1 MSPEGI
7 ERLLKGVQAGRV
19 TVEDAVQRLRTL
31 PFEDLGFASLDHHR
45 SLRQGF
51 PEVLLCEGKT
61 AKQSVAIARSLIKKG
76 GPFLATRVEP
86 AIAKAIL
93 KLDRRARYHAD
104 ARIVAID
111 GKPARRAG
119 HILVLTAGTADVPVA
134 EEARVTAEVMGSH
147 VASVSATGRRAAQSA
162 IWLPVVPRAA
172 CGRTLTG
179 TIARRFMSRWRLRE
193 MPRCSRIMISVNT
206 RSA

>member
-76 GPFLATRVEP
+76 GPFLATRAEP
-86 AIAKAIL
+86 VIAKAIL
-93 KLDRRARYHAD
+93 KEINFHGPLEIQAEYPNGGAENAQDKLTLPRIQVLAAMKRDLLTLRRGFA
-104 ARIVAID
+104 
-111 GKPARRAG
+111 
-119 HILVLTAGTADVPVA
+119 
-134 EEARVTAEVMGSH
+134 
-147 VASVSATGRRAAQSA
+147 ASG
-162 IWLPVVPRAA
+162 L
-172 CGRTLTG
+172 L
-179 TIARRFMSRWRLRE
+179 
-193 MPRCSRIMISVNT
+193 
-206 RSA
+206 